1 MTTVAPVSPPS
12 GGGRLEAIIL
22 AGGAG
27 ARFGGGKML
36 APWRGRPL
44 IEATLAAAFA
54 APIRSVTVVT
64 GADARV
70 GEAAGLWAR
79 ARGSEPRLKLVHAAD
94 HAEGMG
100 ASLRAGV
107 RALPADASGV
117 FVCLGDMPLIPLT
130 IPGALAQALDK
141 GAVAAAPV
149 FDSKRGHPVLFA
161 AALLGDLAEVSGD
174 AGARDLLRGLGDR
187 VVGVESPDAGILFDV
202 DSPDALRP

>member
-1 MTTVAPVSPPS
+1 MTTEATVSRSP
-12 GGGRLEAIIL
+12 GGEGLEAIVL

-27 ARFGGGKML
+27 VRFGGGKLL

-44 IEATLAAAFA
+44 IEAALAAAFA
-54 APIRSVTVVT
+54 APARSVTGVT

-70 GEAAGLWAR
+70 GEVAAEWAR
-79 ARGSEPRLKLVHAAD
+79 TQGGETRLKLVHAAD

-117 FVCLGDMPLIPLT
+117 YVFLGDMPLISPETPAALADALRE
-130 IPGALAQALDK
+130 GALAVVPMFE
-141 GAVAAAPV
+141 GR
-149 FDSKRGHPVLFA
+149 RGHPVLFS
-161 AALLGDLAEVSGD
+161 AALLGDLAMVSGD
-174 AGARDLLRGLGDR
+174 AGARDLLRALGE
-187 VVGVESPDAGILFDV
+187 GVITVDAPDCGVLFDV